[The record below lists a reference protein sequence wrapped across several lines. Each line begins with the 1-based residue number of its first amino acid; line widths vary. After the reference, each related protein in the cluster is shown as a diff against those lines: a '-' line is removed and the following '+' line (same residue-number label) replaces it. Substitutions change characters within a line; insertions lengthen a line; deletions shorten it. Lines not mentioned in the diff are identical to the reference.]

1 MCKEPSL
8 RHISESCSLC
18 SLHLKCIF
26 QFKKFTFNRYFFFF
40 TILCIPFL
48 SLLAPIICKLNILNL
63 ILALTVSLE
72 LLSKIQ
78 FSVSDF

>member
-8 RHISESCSLC
+8 RHISESHFLC
-18 SLHLKCIF
+18 SLYLKCIF
-26 QFKKFTFNRYFFFF
+26 QLKNLPLTVFFL
-40 TILCIPFL
+40 ILCIPFL

-63 ILALTVSLE
+63 ILALTASLE
-72 LLSKIQ
+72 LLSKVQ